1 MPFNKTR
8 GHLCMVGRFL
18 IDITHQSN
26 VTCLKLSHSTLL
38 NSENILERIF
48 SLSIEFLY
56 RSVSE
61 SSKSIHNQEAVLLL
75 YSWSKPKKWSCQC
88 GPICKRT
95 DPSETAQGLEL
106 YEARSKCQ
114 FFIYFTHCTDVRHPY
129 HFKADGKYIFWD
141 FCNVRLRY
149 NGSIDYYEDGPL
161 TAVIFSF
168 YYKVSAIRNETKYTH
183 KTLPINILQTH
194 ESHIR
199 TSGASNCIITIIIIT
214 IIIIIK
220 HFKDAGFQVTTTT
233 TSILHFSI
241 CERTK
246 TCRGKENIYLFC
258 KYFKDI
264 TRWCKSYKKIRDFW
278 DDK

>member
-1 MPFNKTR
+1 MSLFYIFHTLYWRPPPPTILKSR
-8 GHLCMVGRFL
+8 WEIYILGFL
-18 IDITHQSN
+18 Q
-26 VTCLKLSHSTLL
+26 C
-38 NSENILERIF
+38 
-48 SLSIEFLY
+48 SIEIQRQY
-56 RSVSE
+56 RLLRRW
-61 SSKSIHNQEAVLLL
+61 SSHCSHIFLLL
-75 YSWSKPKKWSCQC
+75 QSFCHTKW
-88 GPICKRT
+88 
-95 DPSETAQGLEL
+95 
-106 YEARSKCQ
+106 
-114 FFIYFTHCTDVRHPY
+114 
-129 HFKADGKYIFWD
+129 
-141 FCNVRLRY
+141 N
-149 NGSIDYYEDGPL
+149 
-161 TAVIFSF
+161 
-168 YYKVSAIRNETKYTH
+168 YTH

-246 TCRGKENIYLFC
+246 TSRGKENIYLFC

>member
-1 MPFNKTR
+1 VKTSWNVYFPSR
-8 GHLCMVGRFL
+8 SNFCIAVCLNHPNPYITKKLCCCYTPGPSPKSGVVSAAPSVNEQ
-18 IDITHQSN
+18 TP
-26 VTCLKLSHSTLL
+26 LKLPKGWSYTKLAANVNFLHISH
-38 NSENILERIF
+38 I
-48 SLSIEFLY
+48 
-56 RSVSE
+56 
-61 SSKSIHNQEAVLLL
+61 VLT
-75 YSWSKPKKWSCQC
+75 SA
-88 GPICKRT
+88 T
-95 DPSETAQGLEL
+95 
-106 YEARSKCQ
+106 
-114 FFIYFTHCTDVRHPY
+114 PY

-264 TRWCKSYKKIRDFW
+264 TR
-278 DDK
+278 